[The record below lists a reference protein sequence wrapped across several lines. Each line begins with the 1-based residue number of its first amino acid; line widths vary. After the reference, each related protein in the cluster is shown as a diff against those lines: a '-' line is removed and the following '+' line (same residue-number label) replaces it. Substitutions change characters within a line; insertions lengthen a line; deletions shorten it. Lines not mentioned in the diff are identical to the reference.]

1 MASGSRSAVRVNDVE
16 VISLQTRGFSFSPLA
31 NKGMNISELLRAETS
46 PDEEAQ
52 GLAGKS
58 SSPSLRVRLL
68 IVAAALL
75 PSSVAALLLLMP
87 DFRSPAAIATALP
100 VLSLS
105 LLAVLTV
112 IFIAQYRALLDR
124 IQSQSYTLHQDKV
137 ITLLLEDFDAG
148 SKDWLWEANRSG
160 ELVYLSGRL
169 SELTGHAPEQL
180 LGRRLQAIS
189 GYPAHIRPWQD
200 VQGRIDAR
208 EEIRE
213 IEVPVKVNK
222 QRRWWQLSARPVY
235 SAAGDFLGYRGVGRD
250 TTDAHRAKAAL
261 VLAKDS
267 AERASDSK
275 SQFLNVMSHELRTPL
290 NAIIGFSEI
299 MANEREG
306 PLGVRTYADYAR
318 NIVESS
324 RHLQR
329 VINNILD
336 ASRID
341 TSTFKLQE
349 QEIDAA
355 ELARVVVRNGR
366 QLADEASIALISDY
380 ASVRAEIRGDLVRL
394 RQILD
399 NLLINAIK
407 FTPAQGKVEFTVR
420 DEVDGGLSFVIRD
433 TGIGIAKKDLER
445 VFEPFVQADVGMNR
459 KFAGTGLGLPIA
471 RKLAEAHGGKVKLES
486 TPNVGTTATFT
497 LPSARVIREAG
508 AAPIAEAVAAA

>member
-1 MASGSRSAVRVNDVE
+1 
-16 VISLQTRGFSFSPLA
+16 LQTRGFSLSPLA
-31 NKGMNISELLRAETS
+31 DKRMNISELLRAETS
-46 PDEEAQ
+46 PCNETH

-58 SSPSLRVRLL
+58 PLPSLRVRLL

-75 PSSVAALLLLMP
+75 PSSIAALLVFIP
-87 DFRSPAAIATALP
+87 AFRSPAAMAMALP
-100 VLSLS
+100 ALCLS
-105 LLAVLTV
+105 LLGVFV
-112 IFIAQYRALLDR
+112 FIFIAQYRTLLDR
-124 IQSQSYTLHQDKV
+124 IRSQNYTRHQDKV
-137 ITLLLEDFDAG
+137 ISLLLEDFDAG
-148 SKDWLWEANRSG
+148 SRDWLWEANLRG

-169 SELTGHAPEQL
+169 SELTGRAPEQL

-189 GYPAHIRPWQD
+189 GYPPHIRPWQSLQD
-200 VQGRIDAR
+200 RIDAR

-213 IEVPVKVNK
+213 IEVPVKLNK

-250 TTDAHRAKAAL
+250 TTEAHKAKAAL
-261 VLAKDS
+261 VLAKES
-267 AERASDSK
+267 AERASAVK

-306 PLGVRTYADYAR
+306 PLGVRTYVDYAR

-329 VINNILD
+329 IINNILD

-341 TSTFKLQE
+341 KSTFKLQE

-355 ELARVVVRNGR
+355 ELAQVVVRNSR
-366 QLADEASIALISDY
+366 QLADEANITLLSDY
-380 ASVRAEIRGDLVRL
+380 VSIRAEIRGDMVRL

-407 FTPAQGKVEFTVR
+407 FTPAQGTVEFTVR
-420 DEVDGGLSFVIRD
+420 EESDGGLSFVIRD
-433 TGIGIAKKDLER
+433 TGIGIDKKDLQR

-471 RKLAEAHGGKVKLES
+471 RKLAEAHGGEIKLES

-497 LPSARVIREAG
+497 LPPARVIRDAG

>member
-1 MASGSRSAVRVNDVE
+1 MASRSGSAARVTDVE
-16 VISLQTRGFSFSPLA
+16 VISLQTRGFSLSPLA
-31 NKGMNISELLRAETS
+31 NKGMNISELLRAETL
-46 PDEEAQ
+46 PGDET
-52 GLAGKS
+52 AGK
-58 SSPSLRVRLL
+58 PSLPLGMRVL

-75 PSSVAALLLLMP
+75 PSSVAAWLMLMP
-87 DFRSPAAIATALP
+87 GFRSPGAIAIALP
-100 VLSLS
+100 ILCMS
-105 LLAVLTV
+105 LLAVFTV
-112 IFIAQYRALLDR
+112 IFIAQYRALLER
-124 IQSQSYTLHQDKV
+124 IQSRSYTLHQDKV
-137 ITLLLEDFDAG
+137 ITLLLGDFDAG
-148 SKDWLWEANRSG
+148 SKDWLWEANRGG
-160 ELVYLSGRL
+160 EIVYLSGRL
-169 SELTGHAPEQL
+169 TELTGHAPEQL

-189 GYPAHIRPWQD
+189 GYPAHIRPWQEIQD
-200 VQGRIDAR
+200 CIDAR

-250 TTDAHRAKAAL
+250 TTDAHKAKAAL
-261 VLAKDS
+261 VLAKES

-275 SQFLNVMSHELRTPL
+275 SHFLNVMSHELRTPL

-329 VINNILD
+329 IINNILD

-341 TSTFKLQE
+341 ASTFKLQE

-355 ELARVVVRNGR
+355 ELAQVVVRNSR
-366 QLADEASIALISDY
+366 QLADEAGIALISDY

-420 DEVDGGLSFVIRD
+420 DEADGGLSFVIGD

-486 TPNVGTTATFT
+486 TPNLGTTAIFT
-497 LPSARVIREAG
+497 LPPSRVIRQAAAG
-508 AAPIAEAVAAA
+508 IAEAVAAA

>member
-1 MASGSRSAVRVNDVE
+1 MVSRSGSAVRVNDVE

-46 PDEEAQ
+46 PGEETR

-58 SSPSLRVRLL
+58 LSPSLTVRLL

-75 PSSVAALLLLMP
+75 PSFFAALLLLLP
-87 DFRSPAAIATALP
+87 EFRSLAAIAMALP
-100 VLSLS
+100 VLSLL
-105 LLAVLTV
+105 LLAVFTV

-124 IQSQSYTLHQDKV
+124 IQSQNYTLHQDKV
-137 ITLLLEDFDAG
+137 ITLLLEDFAAG
-148 SKDWLWEANRSG
+148 SKDWLWEANHRG
-160 ELVYLSGRL
+160 ELVYLSSRL
-169 SELTGHAPEQL
+169 AEVTGHAQEEL
-180 LGRRLQAIS
+180 LGKRLQAIS
-189 GYPAHIRPWQD
+189 GYPAHIGPWQD
-200 VQGRIDAR
+200 VQDRIDAR
-208 EEIRE
+208 EEISE

-261 VLAKDS
+261 VLAKNS

-275 SQFLNVMSHELRTPL
+275 SQFLSVMSHELRTPL

-318 NIVESS
+318 NIVEAS

-355 ELARVVVRNGR
+355 ELAQVVVRNSR
-366 QLADEASIALISDY
+366 QLADEAAVALIADY

-407 FTPAQGKVEFTVR
+407 FTPPQGKVEFTVR
-420 DEVDGGLSFVIRD
+420 DEADGGLSFVIRD

-471 RKLAEAHGGKVKLES
+471 RKLAEAHGGKVKLDS
-486 TPNVGTTATFT
+486 TPNLGTTAVFT
-497 LPSARVIREAG
+497 LPATRVIREAG